1 MADDAASE
9 DTKEAMVRT
18 GNDTSDDSTGSE
30 GPSMTGGG
38 AMPGGSNMETF
49 KPEEG
54 GEGDKDGVE
63 HPYGKSEADAMSGS
77 PDGLVP

>member
-1 MADDAASE
+1 MAENSE
-9 DTKEAMVRT
+9 DTKDAMVRHD
-18 GNDTSDDSTGSE
+18 NETSEDSTGSE

-49 KPEEG
+49 KPE
-54 GEGDKDGVE
+54 GDDEEQVE
-63 HPYGKSEADAMSGS
+63 HPYGKSESDAMSGS